1 MAFELA
7 SLGIKL
13 FINRWVSSKN
23 KIKKMIDEYLHAAA
37 KDKYIKNTDVV
48 IIRDNI
54 FQMIKTTEE
63 LNKSAKKVDKDLKYI
78 IDPAKNYIKLL
89 KIISERLPYEHL
101 NSLLQLEG
109 TVKEISFGGEIEIT
123 SDHEE
128 IALICIYVADIV
140 LTWIYDFFLVTE
152 HIEVNYD
159 ASMKGIKFLL
169 TAQKVLSG
177 KRKVNENLKIFV
189 NTYLLMYKT
198 TSQYFLSRKKLKEMR
213 GITNQLTPIGDG
225 FNYVIRRIES
235 ILVDSEKQK
244 LNEQYILSA
253 KMILEHSTALLCEII
268 ALKFNVKG
276 LKSFK
281 NLNDLSKA
289 SKEKTEWIYSEWES
303 LYDQLKLDWGLE
315 EFEESEIDYSVGE
328 SVNLFYD
335 SNSKFDNEIEGIKSF
350 EF

>member
-1 MAFELA
+1 MALELA

-13 FINRWVSSKN
+13 FINRWASSKN

-37 KDKYIKNTDVV
+37 KDKFIKNTD
-48 IIRDNI
+48 IMFIRDDI

-89 KIISERLPYEHL
+89 KNISDRLPYEHL

-109 TVKEISFGGEIEIT
+109 TVKEISFGEIEIT

-140 LTWIYDFFLVTE
+140 LSWIYDFFLDTE
-152 HIEVNYD
+152 YIEINYD
-159 ASMKGIKFLL
+159 ASMKGIQFLL
-169 TAQKVLSG
+169 TAQSVLSR
-177 KRKVNENLKIFV
+177 KRKVNENLRLFV

-198 TSQYFLSRKKLKEMR
+198 TSQYFLSRKKLKEMM
-213 GITNQLTPIGDG
+213 GITDQLTPIGDG

-235 ILVDSEKQK
+235 ILVDSEKHN

-253 KMILEHSTALLCEII
+253 KMILEHSIALLCEII

-281 NLNDLSKA
+281 NLYELSKA
-289 SKEKTEWIYSEWES
+289 SKEKTEWIYSEWEH
-303 LYDQLKLDWGLE
+303 LYKQLDLDWGLE

-328 SVNLFYD
+328 SVSLFYD
-335 SNSKFDNEIEGIKSF
+335 SNSRFDDEIEGIKPF